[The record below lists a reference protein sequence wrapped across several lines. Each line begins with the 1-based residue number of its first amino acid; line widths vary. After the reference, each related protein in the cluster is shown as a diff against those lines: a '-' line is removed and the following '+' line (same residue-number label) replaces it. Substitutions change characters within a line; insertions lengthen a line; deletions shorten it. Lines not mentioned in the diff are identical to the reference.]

1 MPRRITDWR
10 ENKMMKNYEAPSI
23 EIVELSE
30 SDVITTSGFDGKD
43 QEFEIY

>member
-1 MPRRITDWR
+1 
-10 ENKMMKNYEAPSI
+10 MMKNYEAPSI

>member
-1 MPRRITDWR
+1 MI
-10 ENKMMKNYEAPSI
+10 EKYEAPSI

-43 QEFEIY
+43 QEFDIY